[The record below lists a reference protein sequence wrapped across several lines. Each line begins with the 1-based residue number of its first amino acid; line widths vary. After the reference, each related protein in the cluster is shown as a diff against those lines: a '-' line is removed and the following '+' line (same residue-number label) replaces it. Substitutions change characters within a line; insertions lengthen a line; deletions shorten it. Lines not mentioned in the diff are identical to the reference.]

1 MPALPPSAEPAPEST
16 LSAGQLRTLLGMC
29 GYRGAVIATWRR
41 HVLPVGCRVSLQFG
55 DQLARD
61 GDGLTQVAIRCS
73 LEINGDDQR
82 IGEVT
87 YWQIRKVLPA
97 TVDGERVHFALETD
111 LLLGGMIRFDDV
123 LTHGGEIVRH
133 LRLLISDARLTLAQ
147 LPINDRLGDDARPPV
162 LRIEARFAA
171 DLAAGRSG
179 LVVPDTADAGGPAV
193 APVRTTT
200 TRHVGLGIAAC
211 DCLADQVL
219 PDLAQAV
226 RAMIAQQRSTRALR
240 TAQWP
245 SQVLPASA
253 AL

>member
-1 MPALPPSAEPAPEST
+1 MPALPPIAEPAPELMLT
-16 LSAGQLRTLLGMC
+16 AGGLRALLGMC
-29 GYRGAVIATWRR
+29 GYRSTVIATWRR
-41 HVLPVGCRVSLQFG
+41 HMLPVGCRVSLQFG

-61 GDGLTQVAIRCS
+61 GDGLTQVGIRCS
-73 LEINGDDQR
+73 LEINGNDER

-87 YWQIRKVLPA
+87 YWQIRKVLPV
-97 TVDGERVHFALETD
+97 TVDGDRVHVALETD
-111 LLLGGMIRFDDV
+111 LLLGNMIRLDDV
-123 LTHGGEIVRH
+123 LTHGAEVFRH
-133 LRLLISDARLTLAQ
+133 LRLLISDARSTLAH
-147 LPINDRLGDDARPPV
+147 LPVEDGLGEDAAPPV

-179 LVVPDTADAGGPAV
+179 LVVPDPAEAGGPAA
-193 APVRTTT
+193 APFRTT
-200 TRHVGLGIAAC
+200 TRHVSIGVAAC
-211 DCLADQVL
+211 DCLADHVL

-226 RAMIAQQRSTRALR
+226 RAMVAQERSTRSLG

>member
-1 MPALPPSAEPAPEST
+1 MPALPPIAEPAPELMLT
-16 LSAGQLRTLLGMC
+16 AGGLRALLAVC

-55 DQLARD
+55 DQLTRD
-61 GDGLTQVAIRCS
+61 GDGQTQVRIRCS
-73 LEINGDDQR
+73 LEIDGNDER

-87 YWQIRKVLPA
+87 YWQIRKVLPI
-97 TVDGERVHFALETD
+97 TVEGDRVHVALETD
-111 LLLGGMIRFDDV
+111 FLLGNMIRLDDV
-123 LTHGGEIVRH
+123 LTHGAEVFRH
-133 LRLLISDARLTLAQ
+133 LRLLISDARLTLAH
-147 LPINDRLGDDARPPV
+147 LPVDDRLGEEAAAPV

-171 DLAAGRSG
+171 HLAAGRTG
-179 LVVPDTADAGGPAV
+179 LVVPDSAEAGGRAA
-193 APVRTTT
+193 APFRTS
-200 TRHVGLGIAAC
+200 TRHVSIGIAAC

-226 RAMIAQQRSTRALR
+226 RAMIAPERSTRSLG

>member
-1 MPALPPSAEPAPEST
+1 MPAVPPIAEPASDLMLT
-16 LSAGQLRTLLGMC
+16 AAGLRTLLAIG

-61 GDGLTQVAIRCS
+61 GDGLTHAVIRCS
-73 LEINGDDQR
+73 LELNGNDEP

-87 YWQIRKVLPA
+87 YWQIRKVLPT
-97 TVDGERVHFALETD
+97 TVDGDRVHVALETD
-111 LLLGGMIRFDDV
+111 LLLGNMIRLDDV
-123 LTHGGEIVRH
+123 LTNGAEVVRH
-133 LRLLISDARLTLAQ
+133 LRLLIADARLTLAH
-147 LPINDRLGDDARPPV
+147 LPVNDRPGADAAAPV

-179 LVVPDTADAGGPAV
+179 LVLPDPAAGGPAA
-193 APVRTTT
+193 APFRTTT
-200 TRHVGLGIAAC
+200 RQVGIGLAAC
-211 DCLADQVL
+211 DCLADQIL
-219 PDLAQAV
+219 PELAQAV
-226 RAMIAQQRSTRALR
+226 RAMIAEARSARSPG

-253 AL
+253 AF